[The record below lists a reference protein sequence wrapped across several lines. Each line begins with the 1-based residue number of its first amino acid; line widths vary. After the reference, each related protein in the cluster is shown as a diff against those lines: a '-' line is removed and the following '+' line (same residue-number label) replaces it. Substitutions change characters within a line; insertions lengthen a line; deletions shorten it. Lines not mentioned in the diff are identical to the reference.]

1 MNIKDAKKHL
11 AHVRQL
17 PDGQWIEHLLDEHL
31 FAVANLSSSFAA
43 VFNSQ
48 DWAQLS
54 GLWHDLGKFREKFQ
68 KYIKSVSGYD
78 AEAHIEGAP
87 GRVDHSTAG
96 AIHAI
101 ENLGASGRII
111 AYLIAG
117 HHAGL
122 ADWNGEAAS
131 LFQRLEDG
139 KVKGYL
145 QEALLSEPD
154 ADLLN
159 QPAPTSL
166 PPRNGSLALWIR
178 MLFSCL
184 VDADFLDTEAFMDER
199 RQALRAGYPSLSEL
213 LSAFDEF
220 MAHKGGNSKVN
231 RIRAEVLRQCRDKAT
246 LPPGLFSL
254 TVPTGGG
261 KTLSSMAFALNH
273 AVHHGKNRVLYVIPY
288 TSILE
293 QTANIFREIF
303 GDENV
308 IEHHSNLDPEKEDS
322 RSRLAT
328 ENWDAP
334 IIVTTNVQFFESLF
348 AAKTSRCRKLH
359 NIVNSV
365 VVLDEAQLL
374 PPEFLAPILHVM
386 QDLSHNYKVSFVL
399 STATQPAFSP
409 RPKFAGLKDVCELM
423 DDPGQLYADLKRVET
438 ELPDDFNAS
447 RSWESVASELQQYE
461 SVLCIVNSR
470 KDCRELHALCP
481 KDTIHLSAL
490 MCGQHRSE
498 VIADIKQRLK
508 DGIPTRV
515 VGTQLVEAG
524 VDMDFPVVYRALAGL
539 DAVAQAAGRCNREGS
554 LPGMGKVVVFVPP
567 KPAAPGLL
575 RKAQQSG
582 QEIMRLT
589 PVNPATQKRDPLTRE
604 RFEAYFRHYYAS
616 LNSLD
621 KEGIVG
627 LLDMHNI
634 ADATKYKFNF
644 RTAAEKFRLIDEEGQ
659 TAIIVRYGES
669 AKLIGALEASQ
680 DMEPKQ
686 RRAILRKL
694 QRYTVNIR
702 EHECKKLIGSGD
714 VKEIFG
720 VFVQMSDGLYRPD
733 IGLILNEPLDAASL
747 VFGYMEGT
755 ATVQGDIVAPA
766 DVQWEVEK

>member
-1 MNIKDAKKHL
+1 MNAENNTTYL

-17 PDGQWIEHLLDEHL
+17 PNGRWIEHFLEEHL
-31 FAVANLSSSFAA
+31 LAVAVLAAEFAS

-48 DWAQLS
+48 DWARLS

-68 KYIKSVSGYD
+68 QYIKSVSGYD

-101 ENLGASGRII
+101 EKLGMPGRII

-122 ADWNGEAAS
+122 PDWNGEAAS
-131 LFQRLEDG
+131 LFQRLENG
-139 KVKGYL
+139 KAQGYL
-145 QEALLSEPD
+145 TEARLAEPD
-154 ADLLN
+154 AVLLD
-159 QPAPTSL
+159 QPFPASL
-166 PPRNGSLALWIR
+166 PPKDGSLALWIR

-184 VDADFLDTEAFMDER
+184 VDADFLDTEAFMNER
-199 RQALRAGYPSLSEL
+199 RKDLRAGYPALNEL
-213 LSAFDEF
+213 LSAFDQY
-220 MAHKGGNSKVN
+220 MNDKTANATDSPVN
-231 RIRAEVLRQCRDKAT
+231 RIRTEVLRQCCEKAT

-261 KTLSSMAFALNH
+261 KTLSSTAFALNH
-273 AVHHGKNRVLYVIPY
+273 AMHHGKQRVIYVIPY

-293 QTANIFREIF
+293 QTAEIFRKIF

-308 IEHHSNLDPEKEDS
+308 IEHHSNLDPDKEDS

-348 AAKTSRCRKLH
+348 AARTSRCRKLH

-386 QDLSHNYKVSFVL
+386 QDLSQNYKVSFVL

-409 RPKFAGLKDVCELM
+409 RPKFSGLRGVQELM
-423 DDPGQLYADLKRVET
+423 DDPDGLYADLKRVEA
-438 ELPDDFNAS
+438 ELPRDFNAP
-447 RSWESVASELQQYE
+447 RTWESIAEELQQYD

-470 KDCRELHALCP
+470 TDCRALHALMP
-481 KDTIHLSAL
+481 RDTIHLSAL

-508 DGIPTRV
+508 DGISTRV
-515 VGTQLVEAG
+515 ISTQLVEAG

-539 DAVAQAAGRCNREGS
+539 DAVAQAAGRCNREGT

-582 QEIMRLT
+582 QEIMRLS
-589 PVNPATQKRDPLTRE
+589 KGDLLTRE

-621 KEGIVG
+621 EENIIG
-627 LLDMHNI
+627 LLDMHNRVE
-634 ADATKYKFNF
+634 ARRAEFSF
-644 RTAAEKFRLIDEEGQ
+644 RTAADKFQLIKEEGQ
-659 TAIIVRYGES
+659 TAVIVHYGES
-669 AKLIGALEASQ
+669 HNLITALEASQ
-680 DMEPKQ
+680 NMEPHQ
-686 RRAILRKL
+686 RRGILRRL

-702 EHECKKLIGSGD
+702 EQECRKLMTSGD
-714 VKEIFG
+714 IREIFEG
-720 VFVQMSDGLYRPD
+720 CHIQQTDTLYHSQLGLLLNKDVVF
-733 IGLILNEPLDAASL
+733 EPA
-747 VFGYMEGT
+747 
-755 ATVQGDIVAPA
+755 QGIA
-766 DVQWEVEK
+766 

>member
-1 MNIKDAKKHL
+1 MADVMDKPL

-17 PDGQWIEHLLDEHL
+17 PEGRWVEHFLDDHLLDVAEL
-31 FAVANLSSSFAA
+31 AANFASA
-43 VFNSQ
+43 FNSQ
-48 DWAQLS
+48 DWARLS

-68 KYIKSVSGYD
+68 QYIKTVSGYD
-78 AEAHIEGAP
+78 ADAHIEGMP

-101 ENLGASGRII
+101 EKLGPQGRIL

-122 ADWNGEAAS
+122 PDWNSFESGQSS
-131 LFQRLEDG
+131 LLQRVEDG
-139 KVKGYL
+139 KKKGYL
-145 QEALLSEPD
+145 QEALLAAPATSILE
-154 ADLLN
+154 
-159 QPAPTSL
+159 QPRPVSL
-166 PPRNGSLALWIR
+166 PPQGSLALWIR
-178 MLFSCL
+178 LLFSCL
-184 VDADFLDTEAFMDER
+184 VDADFLDTEKFMDEGKHGR
-199 RQALRAGYPSLSEL
+199 RANYPFLPKLVAE
-213 LSAFDEF
+213 FDRH
-220 MAHKGGNSKVN
+220 MTGKAAKASDTPVN
-231 RIRAEVLRQCRDKAT
+231 RIRAEVLRQCRDKAAE
-246 LPPGLFSL
+246 PSGLFSL

-273 AVHHGKNRVLYVIPY
+273 AMHHGKGRVIYVIPY

-293 QTANIFREIF
+293 QTANEFRKIF
-303 GDENV
+303 GNENV
-308 IEHHSNLDPEKEDS
+308 IEHHSNLDPDKEDS

-334 IIVTTNVQFFESLF
+334 IVVTTNVQFFESLF

-399 STATQPAFSP
+399 PTATQPAFSP
-409 RPKFAGLKDVCELM
+409 RPKFAGLKDVSELM
-423 DDPGQLYADLKRVET
+423 DNPGQLYANLKRVEA
-438 ELPDDFNAS
+438 ELPADFNAA
-447 RSWESVASELQQYE
+447 RTWESIAEDLQQYD
-461 SVLCIVNSR
+461 SILCIVNSR
-470 KDCRELHALCP
+470 KDCRELHALMQ

-490 MCGQHRSE
+490 MCGQHRSK
-498 VIADIKQRLK
+498 VITDIKQRLK

-515 VGTQLVEAG
+515 ISTQLVEAG
-524 VDMDFPVVYRALAGL
+524 VDIDFPMVYRALAGL
-539 DAVAQAAGRCNREGS
+539 DAVAQAAGRCNREGA

-589 PVNPATQKRDPLTRE
+589 EGDPLTRE

-621 KEGIVG
+621 EADIIG
-627 LLDMHNI
+627 LLDMNNQ
-634 ADATKYKFNF
+634 AEARKAEFNF
-644 RTAAEKFRLIDEEGQ
+644 RTAAKKFRLIKEEGQ
-659 TAIIVRYGES
+659 TAIIVRYGGS
-669 AKLIGALEASQ
+669 PSLIAALEASQ
-680 DMEPKQ
+680 NMEPHQ
-686 RRAILRKL
+686 RRGILRRL

-702 EHECKKLIGSGD
+702 EQECKQLLASSDIR
-714 VKEIFG
+714 EIFPGTYVQHSDTLYHPQLGLLMSKDVVFDPAQG
-720 VFVQMSDGLYRPD
+720 VV
-733 IGLILNEPLDAASL
+733 
-747 VFGYMEGT
+747 
-755 ATVQGDIVAPA
+755 
-766 DVQWEVEK
+766 

>member
-1 MNIKDAKKHL
+1 VNAENNTTYL

-17 PDGQWIEHLLDEHL
+17 PNGRWIEHFLEEHL
-31 FAVANLSSSFAA
+31 LAVAVLAAEFAS

-48 DWAQLS
+48 DWARLS

-101 ENLGASGRII
+101 EELGPPGRII

-122 ADWNGEAAS
+122 PDWNGEPAS
-131 LFQRLEDG
+131 LFQRIEDG
-139 KVKGYL
+139 KQKGYR
-145 QEALLSEPD
+145 QEALQNAPTTGLF
-154 ADLLN
+154 N
-159 QPAPTSL
+159 QPCPTSS
-166 PPRNGSLALWIR
+166 PPQDGSFALWIR

-184 VDADFLDTEAFMDER
+184 VDADFLDTEAFMDEH
-199 RQALRAGYPSLSEL
+199 RQELRAGYSALNEL
-213 LSAFDEF
+213 LSAFDQH
-220 MAHKGGNSKVN
+220 MNDKTANTMDSPVN
-231 RIRAEVLRQCRDKAT
+231 HIRAEVLRQCRERAE
-246 LPPGLFSL
+246 LPSGLFSL

-273 AVHHGKNRVLYVIPY
+273 AVYHGKQRVIYVIPY

-293 QTANIFREIF
+293 QTAETFRKIF

-308 IEHHSNLDPEKEDS
+308 IEHHSNLDPDKEDS

-348 AAKTSRCRKLH
+348 AARTSRCRKLH

-386 QDLSHNYKVSFVL
+386 QDLSQNYKVSFVL

-409 RPKFAGLKDVCELM
+409 RPKFSGLRGVQELM
-423 DDPGQLYADLKRVET
+423 DDPDGLYADLKRVET
-438 ELPDDFNAS
+438 ELPQDFNTS
-447 RSWESVASELQQYE
+447 RTWESIAEELQQYD

-470 KDCRELHALCP
+470 TDCRALHALMP
-481 KDTIHLSAL
+481 KGTIHLSAL

-515 VGTQLVEAG
+515 ISTQLVEAG
-524 VDMDFPVVYRALAGL
+524 VDIDFPVVYRALAGL
-539 DAVAQAAGRCNREGS
+539 DAVAQAAGRCNREGM

-567 KPAAPGLL
+567 KPAVPGLL

-589 PVNPATQKRDPLTRE
+589 EGDPLTRE

-621 KEGIVG
+621 EENIIG
-627 LLDMHNI
+627 LLDMHNRVE
-634 ADATKYKFNF
+634 ARRAEFSF
-644 RTAAEKFRLIDEEGQ
+644 RTAADKFQLIKEEGQ
-659 TAIIVRYGES
+659 TAVIVHYGES
-669 AKLIGALEASQ
+669 HNFIAALEASQ
-680 DMEPKQ
+680 NMEPHQ
-686 RRAILRKL
+686 RRGVLRRL

-702 EHECKKLIGSGD
+702 EQECRKLMTSGD
-714 VKEIFG
+714 IREIFEG
-720 VFVQMSDGLYRPD
+720 CHIQQTDTLYHSQLGL
-733 IGLILNEPLDAASL
+733 LLNK
-747 VFGYMEGT
+747 
-755 ATVQGDIVAPA
+755 DIVFEPA
-766 DVQWEVEK
+766 QGIA

>member
-1 MNIKDAKKHL
+1 MTIENNITYL

-17 PDGQWIEHLLDEHL
+17 PDGRWIEHFLEEHL
-31 FAVANLSSSFAA
+31 LAVAVLAAEFAS

-48 DWAQLS
+48 DWARLS
-54 GLWHDLGKFREKFQ
+54 GLWHDIGKFREKFQ

-96 AIHAI
+96 TIHAV
-101 ENLGASGRII
+101 EKLGIHGRII
-111 AYLIAG
+111 AYMIAG

-122 ADWNGEAAS
+122 PDWNGEPAS
-131 LFQRLEDG
+131 LFQRMEDG
-139 KVKGYL
+139 KQKGYL
-145 QEALLSEPD
+145 QEALQ
-154 ADLLN
+154 N
-159 QPAPTSL
+159 APTTGLLDQPCPTS
-166 PPRNGSLALWIR
+166 PPPQDGSIALWIR

-199 RQALRAGYPSLSEL
+199 RKDLRAGYPALNEL
-213 LSAFDEF
+213 LSAFDQH
-220 MAHKGGNSKVN
+220 MNDKTANATDSPVN
-231 RIRAEVLRQCRDKAT
+231 RIRAEVLRQCREKAE
-246 LPPGLFSL
+246 LPAGLFSL

-273 AVHHGKNRVLYVIPY
+273 AVHYGKQRVIYVIPY

-293 QTANIFREIF
+293 QTAEIFRKIF

-308 IEHHSNLDPEKEDS
+308 IEHHSNLDPDKEDS

-348 AAKTSRCRKLH
+348 AARTSRCRKLH

-374 PPEFLAPILHVM
+374 PPEFLDPILHVM
-386 QDLSHNYKVSFVL
+386 QDLSQNYKVSFVL

-409 RPKFAGLKDVCELM
+409 RPKFLGLGGVQELM
-423 DDPGQLYADLKRVET
+423 DDPDGLYADLKRVEA
-438 ELPDDFNAS
+438 ELPQDFNTP
-447 RSWESVASELQQYE
+447 RTWESIAGELQQYE

-470 KDCRELHALCP
+470 TDCRTLHALMP
-481 KDTIHLSAL
+481 RGTIHLSAL

-498 VIADIKQRLK
+498 VIAAIKQRLK
-508 DGIPTRV
+508 NGISTRV
-515 VGTQLVEAG
+515 ISTQLVEAG

-539 DAVAQAAGRCNREGS
+539 DAVAQAAGRCNREGI
-554 LPGMGKVVVFVPP
+554 LPGIGKVVVFVPP

-589 PVNPATQKRDPLTRE
+589 EGDPLTRE
-604 RFEAYFRHYYAS
+604 RFEAYFRRYYAS

-621 KEGIVG
+621 EENIVS
-627 LLDMHNI
+627 LLDMHNR
-634 ADATKYKFNF
+634 AEARRAEFNF
-644 RTAAEKFRLIDEEGQ
+644 RTAAEKFRLIKEEGQ
-659 TAIIVRYGES
+659 TAIIVRHGES
-669 AKLIGALEASQ
+669 NNLIAALEASRNMQ
-680 DMEPKQ
+680 PHQ
-686 RRAILRKL
+686 RRGILRRL

-702 EHECKKLIGSGD
+702 EQECKKLMDSGD
-714 VKEIFG
+714 IREIFEG
-720 VFVQMSDGLYRPD
+720 CYVQQTDTLYHLQLGMLLSKDVVFDPS
-733 IGLILNEPLDAASL
+733 
-747 VFGYMEGT
+747 
-755 ATVQGDIVAPA
+755 QGIV
-766 DVQWEVEK
+766 

>member
-1 MNIKDAKKHL
+1 MDKPL

-17 PDGQWIEHLLDEHL
+17 PEGRWVEHFLDDHLLDVAEL
-31 FAVANLSSSFAA
+31 AANFASA
-43 VFNSQ
+43 FNSQ
-48 DWAQLS
+48 DWARLS

-68 KYIKSVSGYD
+68 QYIKTVSGYD
-78 AEAHIEGAP
+78 ADAHIEGMP

-101 ENLGASGRII
+101 EKLGPQGRIL

-122 ADWNGEAAS
+122 PDWNSFESGQSS
-131 LFQRLEDG
+131 LLQRVEDG
-139 KVKGYL
+139 KKKGYL
-145 QEALLSEPD
+145 QEALLAAPATSILE
-154 ADLLN
+154 
-159 QPAPTSL
+159 QPRPVSL
-166 PPRNGSLALWIR
+166 PPQGSLALWIR
-178 MLFSCL
+178 LLFSCL
-184 VDADFLDTEAFMDER
+184 VDADFLDTEKFMDEGKHGR
-199 RQALRAGYPSLSEL
+199 RANYPFLPKLVAE
-213 LSAFDEF
+213 FDRH
-220 MAHKGGNSKVN
+220 MTGKAAKASDTPVN
-231 RIRAEVLRQCRDKAT
+231 RIRAEVLRQCRDKAAE
-246 LPPGLFSL
+246 PSGLFSL

-273 AVHHGKNRVLYVIPY
+273 AMHHGKGRVIYVIPY

-293 QTANIFREIF
+293 QTANEFRKIF
-303 GDENV
+303 GNENV
-308 IEHHSNLDPEKEDS
+308 IEHHSNLDPDKEDS

-334 IIVTTNVQFFESLF
+334 IVVTTNVQFFESLF

-399 STATQPAFSP
+399 PTATQPAFSP
-409 RPKFAGLKDVCELM
+409 RPKFAGLKDVSELM
-423 DDPGQLYADLKRVET
+423 DNPGQLYANLKRVEA
-438 ELPDDFNAS
+438 ELPADFNAA
-447 RSWESVASELQQYE
+447 RTWESIAEDLQQYD
-461 SVLCIVNSR
+461 SILCIVNSR
-470 KDCRELHALCP
+470 KDCRELHALMQ

-490 MCGQHRSE
+490 MCGQHRSK
-498 VIADIKQRLK
+498 VITDIKQRLK

-515 VGTQLVEAG
+515 ISTQLVEAG
-524 VDMDFPVVYRALAGL
+524 VDIDFPMVYRALAGL
-539 DAVAQAAGRCNREGS
+539 DAVAQAAGRCNREGA

-589 PVNPATQKRDPLTRE
+589 EGDPLTRE

-621 KEGIVG
+621 EADIIG
-627 LLDMHNI
+627 LLDMNNQ
-634 ADATKYKFNF
+634 AEARKAEFNF
-644 RTAAEKFRLIDEEGQ
+644 RTAAEKFRLIKEEGQ

-669 AKLIGALEASQ
+669 PSLIAALEASQ
-680 DMEPKQ
+680 NMEPHQ
-686 RRAILRKL
+686 RRGILRRL

-702 EHECKKLIGSGD
+702 EQECKQLLASSDIR
-714 VKEIFG
+714 EIFPGTYVQHSDTLYHPQLGLLMSKDVVFDPAQG
-720 VFVQMSDGLYRPD
+720 VV
-733 IGLILNEPLDAASL
+733 
-747 VFGYMEGT
+747 
-755 ATVQGDIVAPA
+755 
-766 DVQWEVEK
+766 

>member
-1 MNIKDAKKHL
+1 MTIENNITYL

-17 PDGQWIEHLLDEHL
+17 PDGRWIEHFLEEHL
-31 FAVANLSSSFAA
+31 LAVAVLAAEFAS

-48 DWAQLS
+48 DWARLS
-54 GLWHDLGKFREKFQ
+54 GLWHDIGKFREKFQ

-96 AIHAI
+96 TIHAV
-101 ENLGASGRII
+101 EKLGIHGRII
-111 AYLIAG
+111 AYMIAG

-122 ADWNGEAAS
+122 PDWNGEPAS
-131 LFQRLEDG
+131 LFQRMEDG
-139 KVKGYL
+139 KQKGYL
-145 QEALLSEPD
+145 QEALQ
-154 ADLLN
+154 N
-159 QPAPTSL
+159 APTTGLLDQPCPTS
-166 PPRNGSLALWIR
+166 PPPQDGSIALWIR

-199 RQALRAGYPSLSEL
+199 RKDLRAGYPALNEL
-213 LSAFDEF
+213 LSAFDQH
-220 MAHKGGNSKVN
+220 MNDKTANATDSPVN
-231 RIRAEVLRQCRDKAT
+231 RIRAEVLRQCREKAE
-246 LPPGLFSL
+246 LPAGLFSL

-273 AVHHGKNRVLYVIPY
+273 AVHYGKQRVIYVIPY

-293 QTANIFREIF
+293 QTAEIFRKIF

-308 IEHHSNLDPEKEDS
+308 IEHHSNLDPDKEDS

-348 AAKTSRCRKLH
+348 AARTSRCRKLH

-374 PPEFLAPILHVM
+374 PPEFLDPILHVM
-386 QDLSHNYKVSFVL
+386 QDLSQNYKVSFVL

-409 RPKFAGLKDVCELM
+409 RPKFLGLGGVQELM
-423 DDPGQLYADLKRVET
+423 DDPDGLYADLKRVEA
-438 ELPDDFNAS
+438 ELPQDFNTP
-447 RSWESVASELQQYE
+447 RTWESIAGELQQYE

-470 KDCRELHALCP
+470 TDCRTLHALMP
-481 KDTIHLSAL
+481 RGTIHLSAL

-498 VIADIKQRLK
+498 VIAAIKQRLK
-508 DGIPTRV
+508 NGISTRV
-515 VGTQLVEAG
+515 ISTQLVEAG

-539 DAVAQAAGRCNREGS
+539 DAVAQAAGRCNREGI
-554 LPGMGKVVVFVPP
+554 LPGIGKVVVFVPP

-589 PVNPATQKRDPLTRE
+589 EGDPLTRE
-604 RFEAYFRHYYAS
+604 RFEAYFRRYYAS

-621 KEGIVG
+621 EENIVS
-627 LLDMHNI
+627 LLDMHNR
-634 ADATKYKFNF
+634 AEARRAEFNF
-644 RTAAEKFRLIDEEGQ
+644 RTAAEKFRLIKEEGQ
-659 TAIIVRYGES
+659 TAIIVRHGES
-669 AKLIGALEASQ
+669 NNLIAALEASRNMQ
-680 DMEPKQ
+680 PHQ
-686 RRAILRKL
+686 RRGILRRL

-702 EHECKKLIGSGD
+702 EQECKKLMDSGD
-714 VKEIFG
+714 IREIFEG
-720 VFVQMSDGLYRPD
+720 CYVQQTDTLYHSQLGMLLSKDVVFDPS
-733 IGLILNEPLDAASL
+733 
-747 VFGYMEGT
+747 
-755 ATVQGDIVAPA
+755 QGIV
-766 DVQWEVEK
+766 

>member
-1 MNIKDAKKHL
+1 MAGVTNKPL

-17 PDGQWIEHLLDEHL
+17 PDGKWVEHYLDEHL
-31 FAVANLSSSFAA
+31 LAVAELAANFASA
-43 VFNSQ
+43 FNSQ
-48 DWAQLS
+48 DWARLS

-68 KYIKSVSGYD
+68 QYIKTVSGYD
-78 AEAHIEGAP
+78 AEAHIEGAT

-101 ENLGASGRII
+101 EKLGPQGRIL

-122 ADWNGEAAS
+122 PDWNS
-131 LFQRLEDG
+131 LESGQSSLLQRVEDG
-139 KVKGYL
+139 KKKGYL
-145 QEALLSEPD
+145 QEALLAAPATSILE
-154 ADLLN
+154 
-159 QPAPTSL
+159 QPRPVSL
-166 PPRNGSLALWIR
+166 PPQGSLALWIR
-178 MLFSCL
+178 LLFSCL
-184 VDADFLDTEAFMDER
+184 VDADFLDTEKFMDEGKHGR
-199 RQALRAGYPSLSEL
+199 RANYPSLPKLVAE
-213 LSAFDEF
+213 FDRH
-220 MAHKGGNSKVN
+220 MTGKAAKASDTPVN
-231 RIRAEVLRQCRDKAT
+231 RIRAEVLRQCRDKAAE
-246 LPPGLFSL
+246 PSGLFSL

-273 AVHHGKNRVLYVIPY
+273 AMHHGKGRVIYVIPY

-293 QTANIFREIF
+293 QTANEFRKIF
-303 GDENV
+303 GNENV
-308 IEHHSNLDPEKEDS
+308 IEHHSNLDPDKEDS

-334 IIVTTNVQFFESLF
+334 IVVTTNVQFFESLF

-399 STATQPAFSP
+399 PTATQPAFSP
-409 RPKFAGLKDVCELM
+409 RPKFAGLKDVSELM
-423 DDPGQLYADLKRVET
+423 DNPGQLYANLKRVEA
-438 ELPDDFNAS
+438 ELPADFNAA
-447 RSWESVASELQQYE
+447 RTWESIAEDLQQYD
-461 SVLCIVNSR
+461 SILCIVNSR
-470 KDCRELHALCP
+470 KDCRELHALMQ

-490 MCGQHRSE
+490 MCGQHRSK
-498 VIADIKQRLK
+498 VITDIKQRLK

-515 VGTQLVEAG
+515 ISTQLVEAG
-524 VDMDFPVVYRALAGL
+524 VDIDFPMVYRALAGL
-539 DAVAQAAGRCNREGS
+539 DAVAQAAGRCNREGA

-589 PVNPATQKRDPLTRE
+589 EGDPLTRE

-621 KEGIVG
+621 EADIIG
-627 LLDMHNI
+627 LLDMNNQ
-634 ADATKYKFNF
+634 AEARKAEFNF
-644 RTAAEKFRLIDEEGQ
+644 RTAAKKFRLIKEEGQ
-659 TAIIVRYGES
+659 TAIIVRYGGS
-669 AKLIGALEASQ
+669 PSLIAALEASQ
-680 DMEPKQ
+680 NMEPHQ
-686 RRAILRKL
+686 RRGILRRL

-702 EHECKKLIGSGD
+702 EQECKQLLASSDIR
-714 VKEIFG
+714 EIFPGTYVQHSDTLYHPQLGLLMSKDVVFDPAQG
-720 VFVQMSDGLYRPD
+720 VV
-733 IGLILNEPLDAASL
+733 
-747 VFGYMEGT
+747 
-755 ATVQGDIVAPA
+755 
-766 DVQWEVEK
+766 

>member
-1 MNIKDAKKHL
+1 MKNLANFTMANVSQATPLL

-17 PDGQWIEHLLDEHL
+17 PDGQWTEHLLEEHL
-31 FAVANLSSSFAA
+31 REVARLAGNFSSTFGSE
-43 VFNSQ
+43 
-48 DWAQLS
+48 DWARLA
-54 GLWHDLGKFREKFQ
+54 GLWHDLGKYREAFQ
-68 KYIKSVSGYD
+68 RYIKTVSGYD
-78 AEAHIEGAP
+78 AEAHIEGA

-101 ENLGASGRII
+101 EKLGMQGRIL

-122 ADWNGEAAS
+122 PDWNS
-131 LFQRLEDG
+131 PDG
-139 KVKGYL
+139 GQACLTNRIGTGKQAGYL
-145 QEALLSEPD
+145 QEALAAAPSQAILD
-154 ADLLN
+154 
-159 QPAPTSL
+159 QPRPTSL
-166 PPRNGSLALWIR
+166 PPQGSLALWIR
-178 MLFSCL
+178 MMFSCL
-184 VDADFLDTEAFMDER
+184 ADADFLDTEAFMDGR
-199 RQALRAGYPSLSEL
+199 RSELRAGYPSLVKL
-213 LSAFDEF
+213 QSAFDLH
-220 MAHKGGNSKVN
+220 MANKAANAINSPVN
-231 RIRAEVLRQCRDKAT
+231 RIRAEVLHQCRDKAP
-246 LPPGLFSL
+246 LPSGLFSL

-261 KTLSSMAFALNH
+261 KTLSSMAFALSH
-273 AVHHGKNRVLYVIPY
+273 AVHHGKNRVIYVIPY
-288 TSILE
+288 TSIIE

-303 GDENV
+303 GNENV
-308 IEHHSNLDPEKEDS
+308 IEHHSNLDPNKEDS

-374 PPEFLAPILHVM
+374 PPEFLTPILHVM
-386 QDLSHNYKVSFVL
+386 QDLAHGYKVSFVL

-409 RPKFAGLKDVCELM
+409 RPKFAGLKDVRELM
-423 DDPGQLYADLKRVET
+423 DNPGQLYADLKRVEA
-438 ELPDDFNAS
+438 ELPADFNAQ
-447 RSWESVASELQQYE
+447 RTWESIADELQQHE
-461 SVLCIVNSR
+461 SALCIVNSR
-470 KDCRELHALCP
+470 KDCRELHALMP

-490 MCGQHRSE
+490 MCGQHRSA

-508 DGIPTRV
+508 EGIPTRV
-515 VGTQLVEAG
+515 ISTQLVEAG

-539 DAVAQAAGRCNREGS
+539 DAVAQAAGRCNREGA

-589 PVNPATQKRDPLTRE
+589 EGDPLTRA
-604 RFEAYFRHYYAS
+604 RFEEYFRHYYAS

-627 LLDMHNI
+627 LLDMHNQ
-634 ADATKYKFNF
+634 AEARKGEFNF
-644 RTAAEKFRLIDEEGQ
+644 RTAAEKFQLIDEEGQ
-659 TAIIVRYGES
+659 TAVIVRYGES
-669 AKLIGALEASQ
+669 DGLIASLEASQ
-680 DMEPKQ
+680 NLEPYQ
-686 RRAILRKL
+686 RRGILRRL

-702 EHECKKLIGSGD
+702 EHECRKLLASGD
-714 VKEIFG
+714 IGEIFPGTYVQHSDTLYHAQLGLLMSKDVVFDPAQG
-720 VFVQMSDGLYRPD
+720 VV
-733 IGLILNEPLDAASL
+733 
-747 VFGYMEGT
+747 
-755 ATVQGDIVAPA
+755 
-766 DVQWEVEK
+766 

>member
-1 MNIKDAKKHL
+1 MADVNNRPL

-17 PDGQWIEHLLDEHL
+17 PDGKWVEHFLDEHL
-31 FAVANLSSSFAA
+31 HAVAELAASFASA
-43 VFNSQ
+43 YNSQ
-48 DWAQLS
+48 DWARLA

-68 KYIKSVSGYD
+68 QYIKTVSGYD

-101 ENLGASGRII
+101 EKLGPQGRIL

-122 ADWNGEAAS
+122 PDWNS
-131 LFQRLEDG
+131 LESGQSSLLQRIEEG
-139 KVKGYL
+139 KKKDYL
-145 QEALLSEPD
+145 QEALLAMPATSILE
-154 ADLLN
+154 
-159 QPAPTSL
+159 QPRPASL
-166 PPRNGSLALWIR
+166 PPQGSWALWIR

-184 VDADFLDTEAFMDER
+184 TDADFLDTEAFMDGR
-199 RQALRAGYPSLSEL
+199 KSGLRAGYPQLAEL
-213 LSAFDEF
+213 KTAFDRHMEDK
-220 MAHKGGNSKVN
+220 AAKASDTPVN
-231 RIRAEVLRQCRDKAT
+231 RIRAEVLRQCREKAA
-246 LPPGLFSL
+246 LPSGLFSL

-273 AVHHGKNRVLYVIPY
+273 AVHHGKGRVIYVIPY

-293 QTANIFREIF
+293 QTAEIFRGIF

-308 IEHHSNLDPEKEDS
+308 IEHHSNLDPDKEDS

-334 IIVTTNVQFFESLF
+334 IVVTTNVQFFESLF
-348 AAKTSRCRKLH
+348 ASRTSRCRKLH

-386 QDLSHNYKVSFVL
+386 QDLAHNYKVSFVL

-409 RPKFAGLKDVCELM
+409 RPKFAGLKDVSELM
-423 DDPGQLYADLKRVET
+423 DDPEQLYIDLKRVEA
-438 ELPDDFNAS
+438 ELPPDFNAP
-447 RSWESVASELQQYE
+447 RTWESIADELQQYK

-470 KDCRELHALCP
+470 KNCRELHALMP

-490 MCGQHRSE
+490 MCGQHRSQ
-498 VIADIKQRLK
+498 VIADIKLRLK

-515 VGTQLVEAG
+515 ISTQLVEAG

-539 DAVAQAAGRCNREGS
+539 DAVAQAAGRCNREGA

-589 PVNPATQKRDPLTRE
+589 EGDPLTRE

-621 KEGIVG
+621 EADIIG
-627 LLDMHNI
+627 LLDMHNQ
-634 ADATKYKFNF
+634 AEARKAEFNF
-644 RTAAEKFRLIDEEGQ
+644 RTAAEKFRLIKEEGQ
-659 TAIIVRYGES
+659 TAVIVRYGES
-669 AKLIGALEASQ
+669 PSLIAALEASQ
-680 DMEPKQ
+680 NMEPHQ

-702 EHECKKLIGSGD
+702 EYECKELVNSADIE
-714 VKEIFG
+714 EIFSG
-720 VFVQMSDGLYRPD
+720 VFVQKTSGLYD
-733 IGLILNEPLDAASL
+733 IKLGLLTNGVNLSAFELT
-747 VFGYMEGT
+747 G
-755 ATVQGDIVAPA
+755 
-766 DVQWEVEK
+766 

>member
-1 MNIKDAKKHL
+1 MTTENNIAYL

-17 PDGQWIEHLLDEHL
+17 PDGRWIEHFLEEHL
-31 FAVANLSSSFAA
+31 LAVAALAAEFAS

-48 DWAQLS
+48 DWAHLS

-68 KYIKSVSGYD
+68 QYIKSVSGYD

-101 ENLGASGRII
+101 EKLGLQGRIL

-122 ADWNGEAAS
+122 PDWNGEAAS
-131 LFQRLEDG
+131 LFQRLENG
-139 KVKGYL
+139 KARGYL
-145 QEALLSEPD
+145 QEILLAKLGIS
-154 ADLLN
+154 LLE
-159 QPAPTSL
+159 QPCPTSF
-166 PPRNGSLALWIR
+166 PSQDGSFALWIR

-184 VDADFLDTEAFMDER
+184 VDADFLDTEAFMDESR
-199 RQALRAGYPSLSEL
+199 KDLRVGYPALNEL
-213 LSAFDEF
+213 LSAFDQH
-220 MAHKGGNSKVN
+220 MNDKTANATDSPVN
-231 RIRAEVLRQCRDKAT
+231 RIRAKVLHQCREKAE
-246 LPPGLFSL
+246 LPSGLFSL

-261 KTLSSMAFALNH
+261 KTLSSMTFALNH
-273 AVHHGKNRVLYVIPY
+273 AVHHGKQRMIYVIPY

-293 QTANIFREIF
+293 QTAEIFRKIF
-303 GDENV
+303 RDENV
-308 IEHHSNLDPEKEDS
+308 IEHHSNLDPDKEDS

-348 AAKTSRCRKLH
+348 AARTSRCRKLH

-386 QDLSHNYKVSFVL
+386 QDLSQSYKVSFVL

-409 RPKFAGLKDVCELM
+409 RPRFSGLRGVQELM
-423 DDPGQLYADLKRVET
+423 DDPNGLYVDLKRVEA
-438 ELPDDFNAS
+438 ELPRDFNAS
-447 RSWESVASELQQYE
+447 RTWESIAEELQRYD
-461 SVLCIVNSR
+461 SILCIVNSR
-470 KDCRELHALCP
+470 ADCRALHALMP
-481 KDTIHLSAL
+481 RDTIHLSAL

-508 DGIPTRV
+508 SGISTRV
-515 VGTQLVEAG
+515 ISTQLVEAG

-539 DAVAQAAGRCNREGS
+539 DAVAQAAGRCNREGI

-589 PVNPATQKRDPLTRE
+589 EGDPLTRE

-621 KEGIVG
+621 EENIIG
-627 LLDMHNI
+627 LLDMHNR
-634 ADATKYKFNF
+634 AEARRAEFNF
-644 RTAAEKFRLIDEEGQ
+644 RTAADKFQLIKEEGQ
-659 TAIIVRYGES
+659 TAVIVRYGES
-669 AKLIGALEASQ
+669 EKLIASLEASQ
-680 DMEPKQ
+680 NMEPHQ
-686 RRAILRKL
+686 RRGILRRL

-702 EHECKKLIGSGD
+702 EQECRKLMTSGD
-714 VKEIFG
+714 IREIFEGCHIQQTDTLYHPQLGLLLSKEVVFEPAQG
-720 VFVQMSDGLYRPD
+720 VV
-733 IGLILNEPLDAASL
+733 
-747 VFGYMEGT
+747 
-755 ATVQGDIVAPA
+755 
-766 DVQWEVEK
+766 